1 MFTIIFFVTVQGEWR
16 LPSMTTPVVDPW
28 SGEVFLQVADTKEI
42 ELQPFIDSL
51 NSCTKSGLHNP
62 LKYPQRYRTYGAI
75 SAKAAYLLKQPEIN
89 EFFIRLIQR
98 VVPKSYIQAKGEVD
112 VTQQFLENFG
122 GDQVRFLARSFGAVG
137 DHEGQMAAG
146 HRYDTVC
153 RMPVSWYKY
162 ICIYIYSIC
171 TVYRYSCHR

>member
-1 MFTIIFFVTVQGEWR
+1 
-16 LPSMTTPVVDPW
+16 MTTPVVDPW
-28 SGEVFLQVADTKEI
+28 NGEVFIQVADTKEN

-62 LKYPQRYRTYGAI
+62 LKNPQRYRTYGTI

-89 EFFIRLIQR
+89 EFFIKLIQR

-122 GDQVRFLARSFGAVG
+122 GDQVRFLARSFGTVG
-137 DHEGQMAAG
+137 DHEGQMATG

-153 RMPVSWYKY
+153 RMLVLSW
-162 ICIYIYSIC
+162 CINDIG
-171 TVYRYSCHR
+171 R